1 MFAWRNP
8 VFWVVLALAVYSVG
22 SSAILWIASLLSD
35 PIGAAVGL
43 VLWGLYTWL
52 AFWIIRRLF
61 RRRGYSM
68 AATWAAFL
76 WGAIIVV
83 GTAKTV
89 SPAVNDLVSIWV
101 TDEAWATALTAGIAE
116 ETLKLVGLFALA
128 FLPAARMR
136 TPMDFVYYALF
147 IGLGFE
153 VVESFFYGA
162 ASGGGPIG
170 AAVYLFGRGILNGL
184 WSHPTYAA
192 IAGAGLGIAMT
203 GRSNWFVRIGSLL
216 LLWAT
221 AVGLHAFFDSPLLE
235 DGGQFLAAFGKGT
248 IALVILVGVVLILRR
263 LYPAPPPPATEED
276 AKPTEEIETA

>member
-8 VFWVVLALAVYSVG
+8 VFWVVLALTVYSVF
-22 SSAILWIASLLSD
+22 SAAILWIASLTAD

-61 RRRGYSM
+61 RRRAYPM

-76 WGAIIVV
+76 WGAVIVV
-83 GTAKTV
+83 GTARTV
-89 SPAVNDLVSIWV
+89 APAVHDLVSIWV
-101 TDEAWATALTAGIAE
+101 SDEAWATALTAGIAE
-116 ETLKLVGLFALA
+116 ETLKLMGLFALA
-128 FLPAARMR
+128 FLPIARMR

-162 ASGGGPIG
+162 AGGGGAIG

-203 GRSNWFVRIGSLL
+203 GKSNWFVRIGSLL

-221 AVGLHAFFDSPLLE
+221 AVGLHTFFDSPLLE
-235 DGGQFLAAFGKGT
+235 GGQFVSAFGKGA
-248 IALVILVGVVLILRR
+248 IALVILVGIVLVLRR
-263 LYPAPPPPATEED
+263 RYPAPPRAEKTDED
-276 AKPTEEIETA
+276 AKPAEEIETA